1 MEQALSVT
9 TLSSYLKQILD
20 NDGLLHRVKV
30 LGEISS
36 INFSN
41 GIAYFGLKDDN
52 ALLNCVAFEGQQL
65 RDFKVG
71 DKVVVQGSPNYYIKA
86 GRLSFSVENV
96 TLFGEGENYKQ
107 FLLLKQKLEKEGLF
121 DLDRK
126 KHFPKAINRIG
137 VVTSETGAV
146 IQDIINIT
154 KRRNGQID
162 LVLYPVKVQ
171 GILAEN
177 SIVRG
182 INYFNSSNVDAIVV
196 ARGGGSEEDLAPFN
210 TEMVARALSS
220 CSKFTVSAVGHETNY
235 TLVDFVADLRA
246 PTPSAAA
253 ELLVKEEVQYFDK
266 FRMLYDKLNDIIN
279 AEFSRCENWIASS
292 LLGLNGNVKRV
303 VENKEN
309 KLQLIVKDLNGCNPL
324 EILAKGYSKLELDGK
339 RITST
344 KQVLVGQVIKCN
356 LLDGSLTAQVKE
368 KIEKWILMK
377 N

>member
-20 NDGLLHRVKV
+20 NDGLLYRVKV

-41 GIAYFGLKDDN
+41 NIAYFGLKDEN
-52 ALLNCVAFEGQQL
+52 ALLNCVAFEGRIL
-65 RDFKVG
+65 RDFKIG
-71 DKVVVQGSPNYYIKA
+71 DKVIVQGSPNYYIKA

-107 FLLLKQKLEKEGLF
+107 FLLLKQKLEREGLF

-126 KHFPKAINRIG
+126 KPFPKHINKIG

-154 KRRNGQID
+154 RRRNGQVD
-162 LVLYPVKVQ
+162 LVLFPVKVQ
-171 GILAEN
+171 GLLAEN

-182 INYFNSSNVDAIVV
+182 INYFSNSNVDAIIV

-220 CSKFTVSAVGHETNY
+220 CTKFTVSAVGHETNY

-266 FRMLYDKLNDIIN
+266 FKTMFDKLNVLIDSR
-279 AEFSRCENWIASS
+279 FSQYENKIASN
-292 LLGLNGNVKRV
+292 LLGLNNNIKRT
-303 VENKEN
+303 VESKEN
-309 KLQLIVKDLNGCNPL
+309 KLQLMAKDLNGCNPL
-324 EILAKGYSKLELDGK
+324 EILAKGYSKIELDGK
-339 RITST
+339 RVVSCG
-344 KQVLVGQVIKCN
+344 QVEVGQTIRCN
-356 LLDGSLTAQVKE
+356 LLDGSLIAQVKE
-368 KIEKWILMK
+368 KIGKWILTK

>member
-20 NDGLLHRVKV
+20 NDGLLYRVKV

-41 GIAYFGLKDDN
+41 NIAYFGLKDEN
-52 ALLNCVAFEGQQL
+52 ALLNCVAFEGRIL
-65 RDFKVG
+65 RDFKIG
-71 DKVVVQGSPNYYIKA
+71 DKVIVQGSPNYYIKA

-107 FLLLKQKLEKEGLF
+107 FLLLKQKLEREGLF

-126 KHFPKAINRIG
+126 KPFPKHINKIG

-154 KRRNGQID
+154 RRRNGQVD
-162 LVLYPVKVQ
+162 LVLFPVKVQ
-171 GILAEN
+171 GLLAEN

-182 INYFNSSNVDAIVV
+182 INYFSNSNVDAIIV

-220 CSKFTVSAVGHETNY
+220 CTKFTVSAVGHETNY

-266 FRMLYDKLNDIIN
+266 FKTMFDKLNVLIDSR
-279 AEFSRCENWIASS
+279 FSQYENKIASN
-292 LLGLNGNVKRV
+292 LLGLNNNIKRT
-303 VENKEN
+303 VESKEN
-309 KLQLIVKDLNGCNPL
+309 KLQLMVKDLNGCNPL
-324 EILAKGYSKLELDGK
+324 EILAKGYSKIELDGK
-339 RITST
+339 RVVSCG
-344 KQVLVGQVIKCN
+344 QVEVGQTIRCN
-356 LLDGSLTAQVKE
+356 LLDGSLIAQVKE
-368 KIEKWILMK
+368 KIGKWILTK

>member
-20 NDGLLHRVKV
+20 NDGLLYRVKV

-41 GIAYFGLKDDN
+41 NIAYFGLKDEN
-52 ALLNCVAFEGQQL
+52 ALLNCVAFEGRIL
-65 RDFKVG
+65 RDFKIG
-71 DKVVVQGSPNYYIKA
+71 DKVIVQGSPNYYIKA

-107 FLLLKQKLEKEGLF
+107 FLLLKQKLEREGLF

-126 KHFPKAINRIG
+126 KPFPKHINKIG

-154 KRRNGQID
+154 RRRNGQVD
-162 LVLYPVKVQ
+162 LVLFPVKVQ
-171 GILAEN
+171 GLLAEN

-182 INYFNSSNVDAIVV
+182 INYFSNSNIDAIIV

-220 CSKFTVSAVGHETNY
+220 CTKFTVSAVGHETNY

-266 FRMLYDKLNDIIN
+266 FKTMFDKLNVLIDSR
-279 AEFSRCENWIASS
+279 FSQYENKIASN
-292 LLGLNGNVKRV
+292 LLGLNNNIKRT
-303 VENKEN
+303 VESKEN
-309 KLQLIVKDLNGCNPL
+309 KLQLMVKDLNGCNPL
-324 EILAKGYSKLELDGK
+324 EILAKGYSKIELDGK
-339 RITST
+339 RVVSCG
-344 KQVLVGQVIKCN
+344 QVEVGQTIRCN
-356 LLDGSLTAQVKE
+356 LLDGSLIAQVKE
-368 KIEKWILMK
+368 KIGKWILMK

>member
-20 NDGLLHRVKV
+20 NDGLLYRVKV

-41 GIAYFGLKDDN
+41 NIAYFGLKDEN
-52 ALLNCVAFEGQQL
+52 ALLNCVAFEGQIL
-65 RDFKVG
+65 RDFKIG
-71 DKVVVQGSPNYYIKA
+71 DKVIVQGSPNYYIKA

-107 FLLLKQKLEKEGLF
+107 FLLLKQKLEREGLF

-126 KHFPKAINRIG
+126 KPFPKHINKIG

-154 KRRNGQID
+154 RRRNGQVD
-162 LVLYPVKVQ
+162 LVLFPVKVQ
-171 GILAEN
+171 GLLAEN

-182 INYFNSSNVDAIVV
+182 INYFSNSNVDAIIV

-220 CSKFTVSAVGHETNY
+220 CTKFTVSAVGHETNY

-266 FRMLYDKLNDIIN
+266 FKTMFDKLNVLIDSR
-279 AEFSRCENWIASS
+279 FSQYENKIASN
-292 LLGLNGNVKRV
+292 LLGLNNNIKRT
-303 VENKEN
+303 VESKEN
-309 KLQLIVKDLNGCNPL
+309 KLQLMVKDLNGCNPL
-324 EILAKGYSKLELDGK
+324 EILAKGYSKIELDGK
-339 RITST
+339 RVVSCG
-344 KQVLVGQVIKCN
+344 QVEVGQTIRCN
-356 LLDGSLTAQVKE
+356 LLNGSLIAQVKE
-368 KIEKWILMK
+368 KIGKWILMK